1 MLQKLGTSHDVKSF
15 AIGSLLECLVV
26 RLAKFANLTTFIFI

>member
-26 RLAKFANLTTFIFI
+26 RLANDHLC